1 MGKKGKQFISVLM
14 ILALL
19 LGIFPTNVVWAAEQS
34 DDVEK
39 VLENPKVK
47 TNSKM
52 ESGREVTWDCV
63 WFGSYPQR
71 EVIPE
76 SLEGLYVLKNMWYE
90 KDVSAI
96 IDDEIYQKLQNADNW
111 DANNE
116 ITLDGEKYCRISQD
130 DAKQVKDYETPWYRW
145 YSWEWTETEDCW
157 HYFKYDPIKWRVLNT
172 DDKHSEAFLLADV
185 ALDMQKYYDAD
196 YWDLTEDELVTNN
209 WKKSDLRS
217 WLNSKGSEER
227 GFLNTAFSNKEQEAI
242 INIVAEERVADKV
255 SLLSENEVW
264 ESQTAIDYGFAE
276 ASDIADEARRSK
288 SSTYAKI
295 MGLNISVDQAAMDCN
310 NWWIRPANGSTVQYD
325 GQRQAWGDMISIV
338 NLNAVRPV
346 VKIDLSKTGQYRY
359 AGTVS
364 SGGKVKTECSLLQSY
379 ADYMYSERYPEF
391 IYYATTSEQ
400 MSGEAE
406 KTGTYNYA
414 HAWKDMKDLHD
425 ILDNPANV
433 ADKVLSESDFYQG
446 IIFALFEEATYNSKL
461 TKITDVADTVGEI
474 ADAVKINIEKI
485 CQLNASGNKNIK
497 DLTSKEIEAIKK
509 LTEKQLEKSKLFQVS
524 DTISDILT
532 FIDYVKDIDEYL
544 EYFENCVRIL
554 YMNESYKNVMQDM
567 YDLCPVSDLQLKRA
581 LGDCVSVMKMSEEQF
596 IKKMKVHAAAVA
608 GKETTKTVAG
618 QIWSAAKE
626 MIMES
631 NPYAGAVW
639 VGWGTGIAVSDT
651 LFNTSKIAE
660 KVIDMRM
667 ICDIK
672 KLVVKVFECESN
684 KYNQD
689 KEGTDYTAGNFA
701 AAVDVCY
708 RYIDS
713 DAQCSYDFVQ
723 AVDDAMISKIIQFFK
738 GNERQAVKDEIET
751 VQKKYKSLHRS
762 NFNDWVEKCL
772 VSYPKIYKKYKDE
785 GKGGI
790 FDIIK
795 WYSIKCPVDVYVY
808 DEKDNLVASVI
819 GNRVFCKEGADL
831 TVMCVDDQKMLYF
844 YDSDNSYKIKYAAT
858 DAGTMDIDIKEFK
871 EEKATRT
878 VKYVNVPLEKDLVY
892 TSQEDMKTGEEE
904 SYQLNGEEN
913 GDIIKPIADTANNT
927 RKYTLSVTGGY
938 IYDETVKRS
947 EQYCPGEKVT
957 VYATASDDYTF
968 NRWSANVFEA
978 NISDI
983 TARKITFIMP
993 ESDVELT
1000 ATSTKKPDS
1009 KPTVPDNSDSKP
1021 TVPDN
1026 SNSKPTVP
1034 GTSGSKAPVKNTVH
1048 KVKGLKYKITKSSA
1062 SNGTV
1067 TVTENL
1073 KKNATKITIPST
1085 VKIKGYTFKV
1095 KGINKKVFQKCKK
1108 LRKVKIGAY
1117 VTNIGSRCFYKC
1129 SNLSSV
1135 TFSGKKAPKIE
1146 NQAFKKTRAKAKR
1159 TKAMSNKQFNLLKK
1173 RVNNAKW

>member
-1 MGKKGKQFISVLM
+1 
-14 ILALL
+14 
-19 LGIFPTNVVWAAEQS
+19 
-34 DDVEK
+34 
-39 VLENPKVK
+39 
-47 TNSKM
+47 
-52 ESGREVTWDCV
+52 
-63 WFGSYPQR
+63 
-71 EVIPE
+71 
-76 SLEGLYVLKNMWYE
+76 
-90 KDVSAI
+90 
-96 IDDEIYQKLQNADNW
+96 
-111 DANNE
+111 
-116 ITLDGEKYCRISQD
+116 
-130 DAKQVKDYETPWYRW
+130 
-145 YSWEWTETEDCW
+145 
-157 HYFKYDPIKWRVLNT
+157 
-172 DDKHSEAFLLADV
+172 
-185 ALDMQKYYDAD
+185 
-196 YWDLTEDELVTNN
+196 
-209 WKKSDLRS
+209 
-217 WLNSKGSEER
+217 
-227 GFLNTAFSNKEQEAI
+227 
-242 INIVAEERVADKV
+242 
-255 SLLSENEVW
+255 
-264 ESQTAIDYGFAE
+264 
-276 ASDIADEARRSK
+276 
-288 SSTYAKI
+288 
-295 MGLNISVDQAAMDCN
+295 
-310 NWWIRPANGSTVQYD
+310 
-325 GQRQAWGDMISIV
+325 
-338 NLNAVRPV
+338 
-346 VKIDLSKTGQYRY
+346 
-359 AGTVS
+359 
-364 SGGKVKTECSLLQSY
+364 
-379 ADYMYSERYPEF
+379 
-391 IYYATTSEQ
+391 

-461 TKITDVADTVGEI
+461 KKITDVADTVGEI

-485 CQLNASGNKNIK
+485 CQLDASGNKNIK

-509 LTEKQLEKSKLFQVS
+509 LTEKQLEKSKLFQFSDKVS
-524 DTISDILT
+524 GFLD
-532 FIDYVKDIDEYL
+532 FINYVKDIDEYL
-544 EYFENCVRIL
+544 EYFSSCLQIL
-554 YMNESYKNVMQDM
+554 YMNESYQNVMQDM

-581 LGDCVSVMKMSEEQF
+581 LGDCVSVMKMSKEEF
-596 IKKMKVHAAAVA
+596 IKKMEVHGFAVI
-608 GKETTKTVAG
+608 GKEATKTVAKT
-618 QIWSAAKE
+618 IWSKAKDI
-626 MIMES
+626 IMQS
-631 NPYAGAVW
+631 NPYAAAVW

-667 ICDIK
+667 ICDVK

-751 VQKKYKSLHRS
+751 IRKKYKSLHQS
-762 NFNDWVEKCL
+762 NFNDWAEKCL

-844 YDSDNSYKIKYAAT
+844 YDSDNTYKIKYAAT

-892 TSQEDMKTGEEE
+892 TSQEDMKTGEED

-913 GDIIKPIADTANNT
+913 GDIIKPVADTANNT

-938 IYDETVKRS
+938 IYDETVKKS

-1009 KPTVPDNSDSKP
+1009 KPTVPDNSGS
-1021 TVPDN
+1021 TVP
-1026 SNSKPTVP
+1026 
-1034 GTSGSKAPVKNTVH
+1034 AKNTVH

-1062 SNGTV
+1062 KKGTV
-1067 TVTENL
+1067 IVTKNL
-1073 KKNATKITIPST
+1073 KKDATKITIPST

-1129 SNLSSV
+1129 SNLTSV

>member
-19 LGIFPTNVVWAAEQS
+19 IGIFPSNIVLAAEQS

-39 VLENPKVK
+39 ILENPKVK
-47 TNSKM
+47 TNSQM

-76 SLEGLYVLKNMWYE
+76 SFQGLYVLENMWYE
-90 KDVSAI
+90 KDTSAI
-96 IDDEIYQKLQNADNW
+96 VDDAIYQKLQNADNW

-116 ITLDGEKYCRISQD
+116 IILDGEKYCRISQD
-130 DAKQVKDYETPWYRW
+130 DAKQIKDYETPWYRW

-172 DDKHSEAFLLADV
+172 DAKHSEAFLLADV
-185 ALDMQKYYDAD
+185 ALDVQKYYDAN
-196 YWDLTEDELVTNN
+196 YGKLTEDELSTNN

-227 GFLNTAFSNKEQEAI
+227 GFLDTAFSNEEQEAI
-242 INIVAEERVADKV
+242 INIIAEERVADKV
-255 SLLSENEVW
+255 SLLSKDEVW
-264 ESQTAIDYGFAE
+264 GSQTAIDYGFAE
-276 ASDIADEARRSK
+276 TSDIADEARRSK

-295 MGLNISVDQAAMDCN
+295 MGLNISVDQSAMYCN
-310 NWWIRPANGSTVQYD
+310 NWWIRPANGSTGQYD
-325 GQRQAWGDMISIV
+325 GQRLAWGDMISIV

-364 SGGKVKTECSLLQSY
+364 SGGKVKEECSLLQSY
-379 ADYMYSERYPEF
+379 ADYIYSERYPDF
-391 IYYATTSEQ
+391 MYYATTSEQ

-406 KTGTYNYA
+406 KTGAYNYSR
-414 HAWKDMKDLHD
+414 AWKDMKDLRD

-446 IIFALFEEATYNSKL
+446 IIFALFEEATYSSKL
-461 TKITDVADTVGEI
+461 KKITDVADTVGEI

-485 CQLNASGNKNIK
+485 CQLDASGNKNIK

-509 LTEKQLEKSKLFQVS
+509 LTEKQLEKSKLFQFSDKVS
-524 DTISDILT
+524 GFLD
-532 FIDYVKDIDEYL
+532 FINYVKDIDEYL
-544 EYFENCVRIL
+544 EYFSSCLQIL
-554 YMNESYKNVMQDM
+554 YMNESYQNVMQDM

-581 LGDCVSVMKMSEEQF
+581 LGDCVSVMKMSKEEF
-596 IKKMKVHAAAVA
+596 IKKMEVHGFAVI
-608 GKETTKTVAG
+608 GKEATKTVAKT
-618 QIWSAAKE
+618 IWSKAKDI
-626 MIMES
+626 IMQS
-631 NPYAGAVW
+631 NPYAAAVW

-667 ICDIK
+667 ICDVK

-701 AAVDVCY
+701 AAVEVCY

-751 VQKKYKSLHRS
+751 IRKKYKSLHQS
-762 NFNDWVEKCL
+762 NFNDWAEKCL

-844 YDSDNSYKIKYAAT
+844 YDSDNTYKIKYAAT

-892 TSQEDMKTGEEE
+892 TSQEDMKTGEED

-913 GDIIKPIADTANNT
+913 GDIVKPVADTANNT

-938 IYDETVKRS
+938 IYDETVKKS

-1009 KPTVPDNSDSKP
+1009 KPTI
-1021 TVPDN
+1021 PDN

-1034 GTSGSKAPVKNTVH
+1034 GTSGSKVPVKNTVH
-1048 KVKGLKYKITKSSA
+1048 KVKGLKYKITKSSV

-1073 KKNATKITIPST
+1073 KKDATKITIPST

-1129 SNLSSV
+1129 SNLTSV

-1146 NQAFKKTRAKAKR
+1146 QQAFKKTRAKAKR

-1173 RVNNAKW
+1173 RINNAK

>member
-19 LGIFPTNVVWAAEQS
+19 IGIFPSNIVLAAEQS

-39 VLENPKVK
+39 ILENPKVK
-47 TNSKM
+47 TNSQM

-76 SLEGLYVLKNMWYE
+76 SFQGLYVLENMWYE
-90 KDVSAI
+90 KDTSAI
-96 IDDEIYQKLQNADNW
+96 VDDAIYQKLQNADNW

-116 ITLDGEKYCRISQD
+116 IILDGEKYCRISQD
-130 DAKQVKDYETPWYRW
+130 DAKQIKDYETPWYRW

-172 DDKHSEAFLLADV
+172 DAKHSEAFLLADV
-185 ALDMQKYYDAD
+185 ALDVQKYYDAN
-196 YWDLTEDELVTNN
+196 YGKLTEDELSTNN

-227 GFLNTAFSNKEQEAI
+227 GFLDTAFSNEEQEAI
-242 INIVAEERVADKV
+242 INIIAEERVADKV
-255 SLLSENEVW
+255 SLLSKDEVW
-264 ESQTAIDYGFAE
+264 GSQTAVDYGFTE

-295 MGLNISVDQAAMDCN
+295 MGLNISVDQSAMDCS

-338 NLNAVRPV
+338 NLDAVRPV

-364 SGGKVKTECSLLQSY
+364 SGGKVKEECSLLQSY
-379 ADYMYSERYPEF
+379 ADYIYSERYPDF
-391 IYYATTSEQ
+391 MYYATTSEQ

-406 KTGTYNYA
+406 KTGAYNYSR
-414 HAWKDMKDLHD
+414 AWKDMKDLRD

-446 IIFALFEEATYNSKL
+446 IIFAMFEEATYSSKL
-461 TKITDVADTVGEI
+461 KKITDVADTVGEI

-485 CQLNASGNKNIK
+485 CQLDASGNKNIK

-509 LTEKQLEKSKLFQVS
+509 LTEKQLEKSKLFQFSDKVS
-524 DTISDILT
+524 GFLD
-532 FIDYVKDIDEYL
+532 FINYVKDIDEYL
-544 EYFENCVRIL
+544 EYFSSCLQIL
-554 YMNESYKNVMQDM
+554 YMNESYQNVMQDM

-581 LGDCVSVMKMSEEQF
+581 LGDCVSVMKMSKEEF
-596 IKKMKVHAAAVA
+596 IKKMEVHGFAVI
-608 GKETTKTVAG
+608 GKEATKTVAKT
-618 QIWSAAKE
+618 IWSKAKDI
-626 MIMES
+626 IMQS
-631 NPYAGAVW
+631 NPYAAAVW

-667 ICDIK
+667 ICDVK

-751 VQKKYKSLHRS
+751 IRKKYKSLHQS
-762 NFNDWVEKCL
+762 NFNDWAEKCL

-844 YDSDNSYKIKYAAT
+844 YDSDNTYKIKYAAT

-892 TSQEDMKTGEEE
+892 TSQEDMKTGEED

-913 GDIIKPIADTANNT
+913 GDIIKPVADTANNT

-938 IYDETVKRS
+938 IYDGTVKKS

-1009 KPTVPDNSDSKP
+1009 KPTVPDNS
-1021 TVPDN
+1021 N
-1026 SNSKPTVP
+1026 LKPTVP
-1034 GTSGSKAPVKNTVH
+1034 GTSGSKVPVKNTVH

-1073 KKNATKITIPST
+1073 KKDATKITIPST

-1129 SNLSSV
+1129 SNLTSV

-1146 NQAFKKTRAKAKR
+1146 QQAFKKTCAKAKR

-1173 RVNNAKW
+1173 RINNAK

>member
-19 LGIFPTNVVWAAEQS
+19 IGIFPSNIVLAAEQS

-39 VLENPKVK
+39 ILENPKVK
-47 TNSKM
+47 TNSQM

-76 SLEGLYVLKNMWYE
+76 SFQGLYVLENMWYE
-90 KDVSAI
+90 KDTSAI
-96 IDDEIYQKLQNADNW
+96 VDDAIYQKLQNADNW

-116 ITLDGEKYCRISQD
+116 IILDGEKYCRISQD
-130 DAKQVKDYETPWYRW
+130 DAKQIKDYETPWYRW

-172 DDKHSEAFLLADV
+172 DAKHSEAFLLADV
-185 ALDMQKYYDAD
+185 ALDVQKYYDAN
-196 YWDLTEDELVTNN
+196 YGKLTEDELSTNN

-227 GFLNTAFSNKEQEAI
+227 GFLDTAFSNEEQEAI
-242 INIVAEERVADKV
+242 INIIAEERVADKV
-255 SLLSENEVW
+255 SLLSKDEVW
-264 ESQTAIDYGFAE
+264 GSQTAVDYGFTE

-295 MGLNISVDQAAMDCN
+295 MGLNISVDQSAMDCS
-310 NWWIRPANGSTVQYD
+310 NWWIRPANGSTMQYD

-338 NLNAVRPV
+338 NLDAVRPV

-364 SGGKVKTECSLLQSY
+364 SGGKVKEECSLLQSY
-379 ADYMYSERYPEF
+379 ADYIYSERYPDF
-391 IYYATTSEQ
+391 MYYATTSEQ

-406 KTGTYNYA
+406 KTGAYNYSR
-414 HAWKDMKDLHD
+414 AWKDMKDLRD

-446 IIFALFEEATYNSKL
+446 IIFALFEEATYSSKL
-461 TKITDVADTVGEI
+461 KKITDVADTVGEI

-485 CQLNASGNKNIK
+485 CQLDASGNKNIK

-509 LTEKQLEKSKLFQVS
+509 LTEKQLEKSKLFQFSDKVS
-524 DTISDILT
+524 GFLD
-532 FIDYVKDIDEYL
+532 FINYVKDIDEYL
-544 EYFENCVRIL
+544 EYFSSCLQIL
-554 YMNESYKNVMQDM
+554 YMNESYQNVMQDM

-581 LGDCVSVMKMSEEQF
+581 LGDCVSVMKMSKEEF
-596 IKKMKVHAAAVA
+596 IKKMEVHGFAVI
-608 GKETTKTVAG
+608 GKEATKTVAKT
-618 QIWSAAKE
+618 IWSKAKDI
-626 MIMES
+626 IMQS
-631 NPYAGAVW
+631 NPYAAAVW

-667 ICDIK
+667 ICDVK

-751 VQKKYKSLHRS
+751 IRKKYKSLHQS
-762 NFNDWVEKCL
+762 NFNDWAEKCL

-844 YDSDNSYKIKYAAT
+844 YDSDNTYKIKYAAT

-892 TSQEDMKTGEEE
+892 TSQEDMKTGEED

-913 GDIIKPIADTANNT
+913 GDIIKPVADTANNT

-938 IYDETVKRS
+938 IYDETVKKS

-1009 KPTVPDNSDSKP
+1009 KPTVPDNS
-1021 TVPDN
+1021 N
-1026 SNSKPTVP
+1026 LKPTVP
-1034 GTSGSKAPVKNTVH
+1034 GTSGSKVPVKNTVH

-1073 KKNATKITIPST
+1073 KKDATKITIPST

-1129 SNLSSV
+1129 SNLTSV

-1146 NQAFKKTRAKAKR
+1146 QQAFKKTCAKAKR

-1173 RVNNAKW
+1173 RINNAK

>member
-19 LGIFPTNVVWAAEQS
+19 IGIFPTNVVWAAEQS

-39 VLENPKVK
+39 VLENSKVK
-47 TNSKM
+47 TNSQM

-76 SLEGLYVLKNMWYE
+76 SFQGLYVLENMWYE
-90 KDVSAI
+90 KDTSAI
-96 IDDEIYQKLQNADNW
+96 VDDAIYQKLQNADNW

-116 ITLDGEKYCRISQD
+116 IILDGEKYCRISQD
-130 DAKQVKDYETPWYRW
+130 DAKQVMDYETPWYRW

-185 ALDMQKYYDAD
+185 ALDVQKYYDAD

-227 GFLNTAFSNKEQEAI
+227 GFLDTAFSNEEQEAI
-242 INIVAEERVADKV
+242 INIIAEERVADKV
-255 SLLSENEVW
+255 SILSKNEVW
-264 ESQTAIDYGFAE
+264 GNQTAIDYGFAE

-295 MGLNISVDQAAMDCN
+295 MGLNISVDQAAMDCS

-338 NLNAVRPV
+338 NLDAVRPV

-364 SGGKVKTECSLLQSY
+364 SGEKVKEECSLLQSY
-379 ADYMYSERYPEF
+379 ADYIYSERYPDF
-391 IYYATTSEQ
+391 MYYATTSEQ

-406 KTGTYNYA
+406 KTGAYNYSR
-414 HAWKDMKDLHD
+414 AWKDMKDLRD
-425 ILDNPANV
+425 ILNNPANV

-461 TKITDVADTVGEI
+461 KKITDVADTVGEI

-485 CQLNASGNKNIK
+485 CQLDASGNKNIK

-509 LTEKQLEKSKLFQVS
+509 LTEKQLEKSKLFQFSDKVS
-524 DTISDILT
+524 GFLD
-532 FIDYVKDIDEYL
+532 FINYVKDIDEYL
-544 EYFENCVRIL
+544 EYFSSCLQIL
-554 YMNESYKNVMQDM
+554 YMNESYQNVMQDM

-581 LGDCVSVMKMSEEQF
+581 LGDCVSVMKMSKEEF
-596 IKKMKVHAAAVA
+596 IKKMEVHGFAVI
-608 GKETTKTVAG
+608 GKEATKTVAKT
-618 QIWSAAKE
+618 IWSKAKDI
-626 MIMES
+626 IMQS
-631 NPYAGAVW
+631 NPYAAAVW

-667 ICDIK
+667 ICDVK

-751 VQKKYKSLHRS
+751 IRKKYKSLHQS
-762 NFNDWVEKCL
+762 NFNDWAEKCL

-844 YDSDNSYKIKYAAT
+844 YDSDNTYKIKYAAT

-892 TSQEDMKTGEEE
+892 TSQEDMKTGEED

-913 GDIIKPIADTANNT
+913 GDIIKPVADTANNT

-938 IYDETVKRS
+938 IYDETVKKS

-1009 KPTVPDNSDSKP
+1009 KPTI
-1021 TVPDN
+1021 PDN

-1034 GTSGSKAPVKNTVH
+1034 STSGSKVPVKNTVH
-1048 KVKGLKYKITKSSA
+1048 KVKGLKYKITKSSV

-1073 KKNATKITIPST
+1073 KKDATKITIPST

-1129 SNLSSV
+1129 SNLTSV

-1146 NQAFKKTRAKAKR
+1146 QQAFKKTRAKAKR

-1173 RVNNAKW
+1173 RINNAK

>member
-1 MGKKGKQFISVLM
+1 MFQFS
-14 ILALL
+14 
-19 LGIFPTNVVWAAEQS
+19 
-34 DDVEK
+34 
-39 VLENPKVK
+39 
-47 TNSKM
+47 
-52 ESGREVTWDCV
+52 
-63 WFGSYPQR
+63 
-71 EVIPE
+71 
-76 SLEGLYVLKNMWYE
+76 
-90 KDVSAI
+90 
-96 IDDEIYQKLQNADNW
+96 
-111 DANNE
+111 
-116 ITLDGEKYCRISQD
+116 
-130 DAKQVKDYETPWYRW
+130 
-145 YSWEWTETEDCW
+145 
-157 HYFKYDPIKWRVLNT
+157 
-172 DDKHSEAFLLADV
+172 
-185 ALDMQKYYDAD
+185 
-196 YWDLTEDELVTNN
+196 
-209 WKKSDLRS
+209 
-217 WLNSKGSEER
+217 
-227 GFLNTAFSNKEQEAI
+227 
-242 INIVAEERVADKV
+242 DKV
-255 SLLSENEVW
+255 S
-264 ESQTAIDYGFAE
+264 GFL
-276 ASDIADEARRSK
+276 D
-288 SSTYAKI
+288 
-295 MGLNISVDQAAMDCN
+295 
-310 NWWIRPANGSTVQYD
+310 
-325 GQRQAWGDMISIV
+325 
-338 NLNAVRPV
+338 
-346 VKIDLSKTGQYRY
+346 
-359 AGTVS
+359 
-364 SGGKVKTECSLLQSY
+364 
-379 ADYMYSERYPEF
+379 F
-391 IYYATTSEQ
+391 I
-400 MSGEAE
+400 
-406 KTGTYNYA
+406 N
-414 HAWKDMKDLHD
+414 
-425 ILDNPANV
+425 
-433 ADKVLSESDFYQG
+433 
-446 IIFALFEEATYNSKL
+446 
-461 TKITDVADTVGEI
+461 
-474 ADAVKINIEKI
+474 
-485 CQLNASGNKNIK
+485 
-497 DLTSKEIEAIKK
+497 
-509 LTEKQLEKSKLFQVS
+509 
-524 DTISDILT
+524 
-532 FIDYVKDIDEYL
+532 YVKDIDEYL
-544 EYFENCVRIL
+544 EYFSSCLQIL
-554 YMNESYKNVMQDM
+554 YMNESYQNVMQDM
-567 YDLCPVSDLQLKRA
+567 YDLCPVSDLQLKRV
-581 LGDCVSVMKMSEEQF
+581 LGDCVSVMKMSKEEF
-596 IKKMKVHAAAVA
+596 IKKMEVHGFAVI
-608 GKETTKTVAG
+608 GKEATKTVAKT
-618 QIWSAAKE
+618 IWSKAKDI
-626 MIMES
+626 IMQS
-631 NPYAGAVW
+631 NPYAAAVW

-667 ICDIK
+667 ICDVK

-751 VQKKYKSLHRS
+751 IRKKYKSLHQS
-762 NFNDWVEKCL
+762 NFNDWAEKCL

-844 YDSDNSYKIKYAAT
+844 YDSDNTYKIKYAAT

-892 TSQEDMKTGEEE
+892 TSQEDMKTGEED

-913 GDIIKPIADTANNT
+913 GDIIKPVADTANNT

-938 IYDETVKRS
+938 IYDETVKKS

-1026 SNSKPTVP
+1026 SNLKPTVP
-1034 GTSGSKAPVKNTVH
+1034 GTSGSKVPVKNTVH

-1067 TVTENL
+1067 TVIENL
-1073 KKNATKITIPST
+1073 KKDATKITIPST

-1095 KGINKKVFQKCKK
+1095 KGINKRVFQKCKK
-1108 LRKVKIGAY
+1108 LRKVKIGVY

-1129 SNLSSV
+1129 SNLTSV
-1135 TFSGKKAPKIE
+1135 IFSGKKAPKIE

>member
-19 LGIFPTNVVWAAEQS
+19 IGIFPTNVVWAAEQS

-39 VLENPKVK
+39 VLENSKVK
-47 TNSKM
+47 TNSQM

-76 SLEGLYVLKNMWYE
+76 SFQGLYVLENMWYE
-90 KDVSAI
+90 KDTSAI
-96 IDDEIYQKLQNADNW
+96 VDDAIYQKLQNADNW

-116 ITLDGEKYCRISQD
+116 IILDGEKYCRISQD
-130 DAKQVKDYETPWYRW
+130 DAKQVMDYETPWYRW

-185 ALDMQKYYDAD
+185 ALDVQKYYDAD

-227 GFLNTAFSNKEQEAI
+227 GFLDTAFSNEEQEAI
-242 INIVAEERVADKV
+242 INIIAEERVADKV
-255 SLLSENEVW
+255 SILSKNEVW
-264 ESQTAIDYGFAE
+264 GNQTAIDYGFAE

-295 MGLNISVDQAAMDCN
+295 MGLNISVDQAAMDCS

-338 NLNAVRPV
+338 NLDAVRPV

-364 SGGKVKTECSLLQSY
+364 SGGKVKEECSLLQSY
-379 ADYMYSERYPEF
+379 ADYIYSERYPDF
-391 IYYATTSEQ
+391 MYYATTSEQ

-406 KTGTYNYA
+406 KTGAYNYSR
-414 HAWKDMKDLHD
+414 AWKDMKDLRD
-425 ILDNPANV
+425 ILNNPANV

-461 TKITDVADTVGEI
+461 KKITDVADTVGEI

-485 CQLNASGNKNIK
+485 CQLDASGNKNIK

-509 LTEKQLEKSKLFQVS
+509 LTEKQLEKSKLFQFSDKVS
-524 DTISDILT
+524 GFLD
-532 FIDYVKDIDEYL
+532 FINYVKDIDEYL
-544 EYFENCVRIL
+544 EYFSSCLQIL
-554 YMNESYKNVMQDM
+554 YMNESYQNVMQDM

-581 LGDCVSVMKMSEEQF
+581 LGDCVSVMKMSKEEF
-596 IKKMKVHAAAVA
+596 IKKMEVHGFAVI
-608 GKETTKTVAG
+608 GKEATKTVAKT
-618 QIWSAAKE
+618 IWSKAKDI
-626 MIMES
+626 IMQS
-631 NPYAGAVW
+631 NPYAAAVW

-667 ICDIK
+667 ICDVK

-751 VQKKYKSLHRS
+751 IRKKYKSLHQS
-762 NFNDWVEKCL
+762 NFNDWAEKCL

-844 YDSDNSYKIKYAAT
+844 YDSDNTYKIKYAAT

-892 TSQEDMKTGEEE
+892 TSQEDMKTGEED

-913 GDIIKPIADTANNT
+913 GDIIKPVADTANNT

-938 IYDETVKRS
+938 IYDETVKKS

-1009 KPTVPDNSDSKP
+1009 KPTI
-1021 TVPDN
+1021 PDN

-1034 GTSGSKAPVKNTVH
+1034 STSGSKVPVKNTVH
-1048 KVKGLKYKITKSSA
+1048 KVKGLKYKITKSSV

-1073 KKNATKITIPST
+1073 KKDATKITIPST

-1129 SNLSSV
+1129 SNLTSV

-1146 NQAFKKTRAKAKR
+1146 QQAFKKTRAKAKR

-1173 RVNNAKW
+1173 RINNAK

>member
-1 MGKKGKQFISVLM
+1 MGKKGKRFISVLM

-19 LGIFPTNVVWAAEQS
+19 IGIFPTNVVWAAEQS

-39 VLENPKVK
+39 ILENPKVK
-47 TNSKM
+47 SNSQM
-52 ESGREVTWDCV
+52 ESGQEVTWDCV

-76 SLEGLYVLKNMWYE
+76 SFQGLYVLENMWYE
-90 KDVSAI
+90 KDASAI
-96 IDDEIYQKLQNADNW
+96 VDDAIYQKLQNADNW

-116 ITLDGEKYCRISQD
+116 IILDGEKYRRISQD
-130 DAKQVKDYETPWYRW
+130 DAKQVMDYETPWYRW

-185 ALDMQKYYDAD
+185 ALDVQKYYDAD

-227 GFLNTAFSNKEQEAI
+227 GFLDTAFSNEEQEAI
-242 INIVAEERVADKV
+242 INIIAEERVADKV
-255 SLLSENEVW
+255 SLLSKNEVW
-264 ESQTAIDYGFAE
+264 GSQTAIDYGFAE
-276 ASDIADEARRSK
+276 TSDIADEARRSK

-295 MGLNISVDQAAMDCN
+295 MGLNISVDQSAMYCN

-338 NLNAVRPV
+338 DLDAVRPV

-364 SGGKVKTECSLLQSY
+364 SGGKVKEECSLLQSY
-379 ADYMYSERYPEF
+379 ADYIYSERYPDF
-391 IYYATTSEQ
+391 MYYATTSEQ

-406 KTGTYNYA
+406 KTGAYNYSR
-414 HAWKDMKDLHD
+414 AWKDMKDLHD
-425 ILDNPANV
+425 ILGNPANV

-461 TKITDVADTVGEI
+461 TKITDVADTVSEI
-474 ADAVKINIEKI
+474 SDAVKINIEKI

-497 DLTSKEIEAIKK
+497 DLTSKEIEDIKK
-509 LTEKQLEKSKLFQVS
+509 LTEKQLEKSKLFQFSDKVS
-524 DTISDILT
+524 GFVKVIG
-532 FIDYVKDIDEYL
+532 YVKDIDEYL
-544 EYFENCVRIL
+544 EYFENCLKIL

-567 YDLCPVSDLQLKRA
+567 YDLCSVSDLQLKIA
-581 LGDCVSVMKMSEEQF
+581 LGDCVSVMEMNTEEFLEKMGKHE
-596 IKKMKVHAAAVA
+596 IAVT
-608 GKETTKTVAG
+608 GKETVKAVTEKV
-618 QIWSAAKE
+618 WSAAKE

-631 NPYAGAVW
+631 NPYAAAVW

-667 ICDIK
+667 ICDVK

-701 AAVDVCY
+701 ATVDVCY

-751 VQKKYKSLHRS
+751 IQNKYKSLHQS

-819 GNRVFCKEGADL
+819 GNRVFCKEDADL

-844 YDSDNSYKIKYAAT
+844 YDSDNTYKIKYAAT

-892 TSQEDMKTGEEE
+892 TSEEDMKTGEED
-904 SYQLNGEEN
+904 SYQLNREEN
-913 GDIIKPIADTANNT
+913 GDIIKPVADTAQNT
-927 RKYTLSVTGGY
+927 KKYTLSVTGGY

-947 EQYCPGEKVT
+947 GQYCPGEKVT

-978 NISDI
+978 NISDV
-983 TARKITFIMP
+983 TARKITFVMP
-993 ESDVELT
+993 ESDVELDVELT
-1000 ATSTKKPDS
+1000 ATSTKNPDS
-1009 KPTVPDNSDSKP
+1009 KPTVSDNSGS
-1021 TVPDN
+1021 TVP
-1026 SNSKPTVP
+1026 
-1034 GTSGSKAPVKNTVH
+1034 AKNTVH

-1062 SNGTV
+1062 KKGTV
-1067 TVTENL
+1067 IVTKNL
-1073 KKNATKITIPST
+1073 KKDATKITIPST

-1129 SNLSSV
+1129 SNLTSV

>member
-19 LGIFPTNVVWAAEQS
+19 IGIFPSNIVLAAEQS

-39 VLENPKVK
+39 ILENPKVK
-47 TNSKM
+47 TNSQM

-76 SLEGLYVLKNMWYE
+76 SFQGLYVLENMWYE
-90 KDVSAI
+90 KDTSAI
-96 IDDEIYQKLQNADNW
+96 VDDAIYQKLQNADNW

-116 ITLDGEKYCRISQD
+116 IILDGEKYCRISQD
-130 DAKQVKDYETPWYRW
+130 DAKQIKDYETPWYRW

-172 DDKHSEAFLLADV
+172 DAKHSEAFLLADV
-185 ALDMQKYYDAD
+185 ALDVQKYYDAN
-196 YWDLTEDELVTNN
+196 YGKLTEDELSTNN

-227 GFLNTAFSNKEQEAI
+227 GFLDTAFSNEEQEAI
-242 INIVAEERVADKV
+242 INIIAEERVADKV
-255 SLLSENEVW
+255 SLLSKDEVW
-264 ESQTAIDYGFAE
+264 GSQTAVDYGFTE

-295 MGLNISVDQAAMDCN
+295 MGLNISVDQSAMDCS

-338 NLNAVRPV
+338 NLDAVRPV

-364 SGGKVKTECSLLQSY
+364 SGGKVKEECSLLQSY
-379 ADYMYSERYPEF
+379 ADYIYSERYPDF
-391 IYYATTSEQ
+391 MYYATTSEQ

-406 KTGTYNYA
+406 KTGAYNYSR
-414 HAWKDMKDLHD
+414 AWKDMKDLRD

-446 IIFALFEEATYNSKL
+446 IIFALFEEATYSSKL
-461 TKITDVADTVGEI
+461 KKITDVADTVGEI

-485 CQLNASGNKNIK
+485 CQLDASGNKNIK

-509 LTEKQLEKSKLFQVS
+509 LTEKQLEKSKLFQFSDKVS
-524 DTISDILT
+524 GFLD
-532 FIDYVKDIDEYL
+532 FINYVKDIDEYL
-544 EYFENCVRIL
+544 EYFSSCLQIL
-554 YMNESYKNVMQDM
+554 YMNESYQNVMQDM

-581 LGDCVSVMKMSEEQF
+581 LGDCVSVMKMSKEEF
-596 IKKMKVHAAAVA
+596 IKKMEVHGFAVI
-608 GKETTKTVAG
+608 GKEATKTVAKT
-618 QIWSAAKE
+618 IWSKAKDI
-626 MIMES
+626 IMQS
-631 NPYAGAVW
+631 NPYAAAVW

-667 ICDIK
+667 ICDVK

-751 VQKKYKSLHRS
+751 IRKKYKSLHQS
-762 NFNDWVEKCL
+762 NFNDWAEKCL

-844 YDSDNSYKIKYAAT
+844 YDSDNTYKIKYAAT

-892 TSQEDMKTGEEE
+892 TSQEDMKTGEED

-913 GDIIKPIADTANNT
+913 GDIIKPVADTANNT

-938 IYDETVKRS
+938 IYDETVKKS

-1009 KPTVPDNSDSKP
+1009 KPTVPDNS
-1021 TVPDN
+1021 N
-1026 SNSKPTVP
+1026 LKPTVP
-1034 GTSGSKAPVKNTVH
+1034 GTSGSKVPVKNTVH

-1073 KKNATKITIPST
+1073 KKDATKITIPST

-1129 SNLSSV
+1129 SNLTSV

-1146 NQAFKKTRAKAKR
+1146 QQAFKKTCAKAKR

-1173 RVNNAKW
+1173 RINNAK

>member
-19 LGIFPTNVVWAAEQS
+19 LGMFPMNVVWAAEQS

-39 VLENPKVK
+39 ILENPKVK
-47 TNSKM
+47 TNSQM

-76 SLEGLYVLKNMWYE
+76 SFQGLYILENMWYE
-90 KDVSAI
+90 KDTSAI
-96 IDDEIYQKLQNADNW
+96 VDDAIYQKLQNADNW

-130 DAKQVKDYETPWYRW
+130 DAKQVMDYETPWYRW

-185 ALDMQKYYDAD
+185 ALDVQKYYDAD

-209 WKKSDLRS
+209 WKDSDLRS

-227 GFLNTAFSNKEQEAI
+227 GFLDTAFSNEEQEAI
-242 INIVAEERVADKV
+242 INIIAEERVADKV
-255 SLLSENEVW
+255 SLLSKNEVW
-264 ESQTAIDYGFAE
+264 GSQTAIDYGFAE
-276 ASDIADEARRSK
+276 TSDIADEARRSK

-295 MGLNISVDQAAMDCN
+295 MGLNISVDQSAMYCN

-325 GQRQAWGDMISIV
+325 GQRLAWGDMISIV

-364 SGGKVKTECSLLQSY
+364 SGGKVKEECSLLQSY
-379 ADYMYSERYPEF
+379 ADYIYSERYPDF
-391 IYYATTSEQ
+391 MYYATTSEQ

-406 KTGTYNYA
+406 KTGAYNYSR
-414 HAWKDMKDLHD
+414 AWKDMKDLRD

-446 IIFALFEEATYNSKL
+446 IIFALFEKATYSSKL
-461 TKITDVADTVGEI
+461 KKITDVADTVGEI

-485 CQLNASGNKNIK
+485 CQLDASGNKNIK

-509 LTEKQLEKSKLFQVS
+509 LTEKQLEKSKLFQFSDKVS
-524 DTISDILT
+524 GFLD
-532 FIDYVKDIDEYL
+532 FINYVKDIDEYL
-544 EYFENCVRIL
+544 EYFSSCLQIL
-554 YMNESYKNVMQDM
+554 YMNESYQNVMQDM

-581 LGDCVSVMKMSEEQF
+581 LGDCVSVMKMSKEEF
-596 IKKMKVHAAAVA
+596 IKKMEVHGFAVI
-608 GKETTKTVAG
+608 GKEATKTVAKT
-618 QIWSAAKE
+618 IWSKAKDI
-626 MIMES
+626 IMQS
-631 NPYAGAVW
+631 NPYAAAVW

-667 ICDIK
+667 ICDVK
-672 KLVVKVFECESN
+672 KLVVKVFECESS

-751 VQKKYKSLHRS
+751 IRKKYKSLHQS
-762 NFNDWVEKCL
+762 NFNDWAEKCL

-844 YDSDNSYKIKYAAT
+844 YDSDNTYKIKYAAT

-892 TSQEDMKTGEEE
+892 TSQEDMKTGEED

-913 GDIIKPIADTANNT
+913 GDIIKPVADTANNT

-938 IYDETVKRS
+938 IYDETVKKS

-1009 KPTVPDNSDSKP
+1009 KPTVPDNS
-1021 TVPDN
+1021 N
-1026 SNSKPTVP
+1026 LKPTVP
-1034 GTSGSKAPVKNTVH
+1034 GTSGSKVPVKNTVH

-1073 KKNATKITIPST
+1073 KKDATKITIPST

-1129 SNLSSV
+1129 SNLTSV

-1146 NQAFKKTRAKAKR
+1146 QQAFKKTCAKAKR

-1173 RVNNAKW
+1173 RINNAK

>member
-1 MGKKGKQFISVLM
+1 M
-14 ILALL
+14 
-19 LGIFPTNVVWAAEQS
+19 
-34 DDVEK
+34 
-39 VLENPKVK
+39 
-47 TNSKM
+47 
-52 ESGREVTWDCV
+52 
-63 WFGSYPQR
+63 
-71 EVIPE
+71 
-76 SLEGLYVLKNMWYE
+76 
-90 KDVSAI
+90 
-96 IDDEIYQKLQNADNW
+96 
-111 DANNE
+111 
-116 ITLDGEKYCRISQD
+116 
-130 DAKQVKDYETPWYRW
+130 
-145 YSWEWTETEDCW
+145 
-157 HYFKYDPIKWRVLNT
+157 
-172 DDKHSEAFLLADV
+172 
-185 ALDMQKYYDAD
+185 
-196 YWDLTEDELVTNN
+196 
-209 WKKSDLRS
+209 
-217 WLNSKGSEER
+217 
-227 GFLNTAFSNKEQEAI
+227 
-242 INIVAEERVADKV
+242 
-255 SLLSENEVW
+255 
-264 ESQTAIDYGFAE
+264 
-276 ASDIADEARRSK
+276 
-288 SSTYAKI
+288 
-295 MGLNISVDQAAMDCN
+295 
-310 NWWIRPANGSTVQYD
+310 QYD

-364 SGGKVKTECSLLQSY
+364 SGGKVKEECSLLQSY
-379 ADYMYSERYPEF
+379 ADYIYSERYPNF
-391 IYYATTSEQ
+391 MYYATTSEQ

-406 KTGTYNYA
+406 KTGAYNYSR
-414 HAWKDMKDLHD
+414 AWKDMKDLHD

-461 TKITDVADTVGEI
+461 KKITDVADTVGEI

-485 CQLNASGNKNIK
+485 CQLDASGNKNIK

-509 LTEKQLEKSKLFQVS
+509 LTEKQLEKSKLFQFSDKVS
-524 DTISDILT
+524 GFLD
-532 FIDYVKDIDEYL
+532 FINYVKDIDEYL
-544 EYFENCVRIL
+544 EYFSSCLQIL
-554 YMNESYKNVMQDM
+554 YMNESYQNVMQDM

-581 LGDCVSVMKMSEEQF
+581 LGDCVSVMKMSKEEF
-596 IKKMKVHAAAVA
+596 IKKMEVHGFAVI
-608 GKETTKTVAG
+608 GKEATKTVAKT
-618 QIWSAAKE
+618 IWSKAKDI
-626 MIMES
+626 IMQS
-631 NPYAGAVW
+631 NPYAAAVW

-667 ICDIK
+667 ICDVK
-672 KLVVKVFECESN
+672 KLVVKVFECESS

-751 VQKKYKSLHRS
+751 IRKKYKSLHQS
-762 NFNDWVEKCL
+762 NFNDWAEKCL

-819 GNRVFCKEGADL
+819 GNRVFCKEDADL

-844 YDSDNSYKIKYAAT
+844 YDSDNTYKIKYAAT

>member
-19 LGIFPTNVVWAAEQS
+19 VEIFPTNVVWAAEQS

-39 VLENPKVK
+39 ILENPKVK
-47 TNSKM
+47 SNSQM
-52 ESGREVTWDCV
+52 ESGQEVTWDCV

-76 SLEGLYVLKNMWYE
+76 SFQGLYILENMWYE
-90 KDVSAI
+90 KDTSAI
-96 IDDEIYQKLQNADNW
+96 VDDAIYQKLQNADNW

-116 ITLDGEKYCRISQD
+116 IILDGEKYRRISQD
-130 DAKQVKDYETPWYRW
+130 DAKQVMDYETPWYRW

-185 ALDMQKYYDAD
+185 ALDVQKYYDAD

-227 GFLNTAFSNKEQEAI
+227 GFLDTAFSNEEQEAI
-242 INIVAEERVADKV
+242 INIIAEERVADKV
-255 SLLSENEVW
+255 SLLSKNEVW
-264 ESQTAIDYGFAE
+264 GSQTAIDYGFAE
-276 ASDIADEARRSK
+276 TSDIADEARRSK

-295 MGLNISVDQAAMDCN
+295 MGLNISVDQSAMYCN

-364 SGGKVKTECSLLQSY
+364 SGGKVKEECSLLQSY
-379 ADYMYSERYPEF
+379 ADYIYSERYPDF
-391 IYYATTSEQ
+391 MYYATTSEQ

-406 KTGTYNYA
+406 KTGAYNYSR
-414 HAWKDMKDLHD
+414 AWKDMKDLRD

-461 TKITDVADTVGEI
+461 KKITDVADTVGEI

-485 CQLNASGNKNIK
+485 CQLDASGNKNIK

-509 LTEKQLEKSKLFQVS
+509 LTKKQLEKSKLFKYS
-524 DTISDILT
+524 DKISN
-532 FIDYVKDIDEYL
+532 FVKVIDYAKDIDEYL
-544 EYFENCVRIL
+544 EYFKNCLKIL

-567 YDLCPVSDLQLKRA
+567 YDLCSVSDLQLKIA
-581 LGDCVSVMKMSEEQF
+581 LGDCVSVMEMNTEEFLEKMG
-596 IKKMKVHAAAVA
+596 KHAIAVT
-608 GKETTKTVAG
+608 GKETVKTVTEK
-618 QIWSAAKE
+618 IWSVAKE

-639 VGWGTGIAVSDT
+639 IGWGTGIAVSDT

-667 ICDIK
+667 ICDVK

-738 GNERQAVKDEIET
+738 GNERQAVKDEIKT
-751 VQKKYKSLHRS
+751 IQNKYKSLHQS
-762 NFNDWVEKCL
+762 NFDDWAEKCL

-844 YDSDNSYKIKYAAT
+844 YDSDNTYKIKYAAT

-892 TSQEDMKTGEEE
+892 TSQEDMKTGEED

-913 GDIIKPIADTANNT
+913 GDIIKPVADTANNT

-938 IYDETVKRS
+938 IYDETVKKS

-1009 KPTVPDNSDSKP
+1009 KPTVPDNS
-1021 TVPDN
+1021 N
-1026 SNSKPTVP
+1026 LKPTVP
-1034 GTSGSKAPVKNTVH
+1034 GTSGSKVPVKNTVH

-1073 KKNATKITIPST
+1073 KKDATKITIPST

-1129 SNLSSV
+1129 SNLTSV

-1146 NQAFKKTRAKAKR
+1146 QQAFKKTCAKAKR

-1173 RVNNAKW
+1173 RINNAK